1 MARPRSNIKERIVR
15 AARHEFLKVG
25 VEAAS
30 LRAIA
35 RRART
40 NLGMIYYYFPTKD
53 DLFLGVIEEPYQKIV
68 ATFGQLLGT
77 DAPERERIRAVFRRV
92 GAVTPEEAETFRL
105 VISEAI
111 KSPERRAAVFARAWR
126 GHLPLVFGTIE
137 EGKRSGAFDRSVP
150 TPLLGLITAAVG
162 VLPQI
167 AARALPLGL
176 TASEELADRLVDVL
190 FAGIAAHDGSGAGV
204 SGPDAGRAGG
214 AT

>member
-15 AARHEFLKVG
+15 AARAEFLKIG

-30 LRAIA
+30 RRAIA
-35 RRART
+35 RRARP
-40 NLGMIYYYFPTKD
+40 NHGMIYYYFPTKD
-53 DLFLGVIEEPYQKIV
+53 DLFLAVIEQPYAKIV
-68 ATFGQLLGT
+68 ATFGQVLAT
-77 DAPERERIRAVFRRV
+77 DAPVRERIRAIYRRV
-92 GAVTPEEAETFRL
+92 GAFTPEEAETFRL
-105 VISEAI
+105 VLSEAI
-111 KSPERRAAVFARAWR
+111 KSPERRAAVFARVWR

-137 EGKRSGAFDRSVP
+137 EGTRSGVLDKSVP
-150 TPLLGLITAAVG
+150 TPLLGLVTAAVG

-176 TASEELADRLVDVL
+176 TASEALADRLVDLL
-190 FAGIAAHDGSGAGV
+190 FAGVAAHDGSGGGV